1 MSSSNRSLAIF
12 FLRAR
17 AVLFLAFL
25 RAFLDGHFFG
35 PTLMTFTAAL
45 FVFVATL
52 AFTMLQLVGAS
63 SMVKEIR
70 RPARPPCPSLD
81 AAESSLNSGL
91 EDIKWD
97 SKSHDCTSL
106 ATRSADGTALGLLP
120 KDCRKQHLKSGGVA
134 VWLIAWFTVLRA
146 LGLLPK
152 DC

>member
-1 MSSSNRSLAIF
+1 MHVLTKLWTLKRVPRNSGELPVFPRTAVFQTIFRSP
-12 FLRAR
+12 
-17 AVLFLAFL
+17 
-25 RAFLDGHFFG
+25 FG
-35 PTLMTFTAAL
+35 LQA
-45 FVFVATL
+45 